1 MDAFEATFEAIFG
14 VGKDLAWY
22 QMSSRAALVFVAT
35 WLLLRVAGR
44 RTFAQKTAFD
54 LCIMLLLGA
63 ILSRAVVGASPIL
76 GTLAA
81 AAVLVFLH
89 RLVCMISARWPAVDR
104 AIGGRPIVVVK
115 DGKEDRRARRRAM
128 LSAAQVPFEA
138 LSPQVDEEAAKE
150 ALRADGLDAR
160 ALADALA
167 ELKALRV
174 SRRAPGALV
183 LGCDQTLSIGDGEE
197 RGEMIDKA
205 VDREDARR
213 ILRADLRE
221 QLQCRRLGQ
230 ARETI
235 AVVARRLGHRF
246 HERVPGAAARALPLP
261 AGRRGT
267 TVRTGINGLL
277 GCHASNAAEIGRAHV

>member
-128 LSAAQVPFEA
+128 LSAE
-138 LSPQVDEEAAKE
+138 D
-150 ALRADGLDAR
+150 LDA
-160 ALADALA
+160 
-167 ELKALRV
+167 KAR
-174 SRRAPGALV
+174 GALHMPGWDARHDKHGRPQSGAQWDVV
-183 LGCDQTLSIGDGEE
+183 LERDGQISFVKHPGPAP
-197 RGEMIDKA
+197 RKDPA
-205 VDREDARR
+205 PLTRTEDA
-213 ILRADLRE
+213 
-221 QLQCRRLGQ
+221 
-230 ARETI
+230 
-235 AVVARRLGHRF
+235 
-246 HERVPGAAARALPLP
+246 
-261 AGRRGT
+261 
-267 TVRTGINGLL
+267 
-277 GCHASNAAEIGRAHV
+277 HATR